1 MKIGVIRQ
9 EKATEVYSACSIET
23 FLERVKKENKGRYIS
38 QLRDK
43 LPSLQG
49 SGARFVHIDRIPR
62 ICPVAEF
69 RRTQDGSWKFKR
81 YNGVVLVEV
90 DNLSGL
96 AEAEFVKQKAALLP
110 QTFAALVGASGR
122 SVKIWVR
129 FSLPDGTLPATEEQA
144 SLFHAQA
151 YRVAVQCYQPLIP
164 FPVTLKE
171 PSLRQGFRMTV
182 DEAPYYHPEA
192 AAFCLEQPVGLS
204 DGTSFREQKLAE
216 KNPLARMEPSYDS
229 YHTLTVMFQAA
240 LRRALETLEHW
251 RRGDDLTPL
260 LAPLA
265 EECFKSGI
273 PEEEAVY
280 RTMRHFNYCKDE
292 TGLRA
297 TFRNVYTEMKGFGT
311 RPSVTREQDTALRLE
326 EFLKRRYEIR
336 FNRMT
341 DDLEYRE
348 RNSIRFSFTTL
359 DKRARNSIAIQA
371 LKEGIQAWDRDIDRF
386 LHSDYVPAYNPVE
399 EYLFELGEWDGR
411 DRIRELADRV
421 TCNHP
426 HWRNLFYRW
435 FLSMVAHWMG
445 RDKQHGNA
453 TTPVLIGPQ
462 GYRKST
468 FCRIL
473 LPPELRF
480 GYTDSLDF
488 SSKRDAERYLG
499 RFFLVNLDEF
509 DQISVHQQAFLKHLL
524 QKPSASLRK
533 PYGTSIVEMRR
544 YASFIATSNH
554 KDLLSDLSGNRR
566 FICVEVTA
574 PIDTNVSVNYDQLYA
589 QAFHAVMHGERYWL
603 DDADEA
609 LLKESNE
616 DFRQVSPLEHLLMS
630 CFTTASPE
638 AEDGEWLMAMDV
650 FNHLQSKTKE
660 KLALGKLTHL
670 GRLLKKWNVPN
681 KRWGKG
687 SLYYLKRLSDEG
699 NV

>member
-1 MKIGVIRQ
+1 MKIGVIR
-9 EKATEVYSACSIET
+9 KTNATEVWSVCTIET
-23 FLERVKKENKGRYIS
+23 FLEKVKRETKGRYIS
-38 QLRDK
+38 QLRER

-49 SGARFVHIDRIPR
+49 SDVRFIHMDKIPR
-62 ICPVAEF
+62 IYPVAEF
-69 RRTQDGSWKFKR
+69 RRTQDGCWKFKQ
-81 YNGVVLVEV
+81 YNGIVLIEV
-90 DNLSGL
+90 NHLSGL
-96 AEAEFVKQKAALLP
+96 AEAEYVKSKAALLP
-110 QTFAALVGASGR
+110 QTFVALIGASGR

-129 FSLPDGTLPATEEQA
+129 FSLPDGSLPETEDQV
-144 SLFHAQA
+144 SLFHSQA
-151 YRVAVQCYQPLIP
+151 YRVAIQCYQPLIP
-164 FPVTLKE
+164 FPITLKE
-171 PSLRQGFRMTV
+171 PSLKQSFRMTV
-182 DEAPYYHPEA
+182 DESPYYHPHA
-192 AAFCLEQPVGLS
+192 ASFYLEQPVGLS
-204 DGTSFREQKLAE
+204 DGISFHEQKLAE
-216 KNPLARMEPSYDS
+216 ENPLTRMELTYDS

-240 LRRALETLEHW
+240 LRRALDSLENW
-251 RRGDDLTPL
+251 KRGDELFPL

-280 RTMRHFNYCKDE
+280 RTLRHFNHYKDE

-297 TFRNVYTEMKGFGT
+297 TFRNVYTEMKGFGK
-311 RPSVTREQDTALRLE
+311 RFSITREQDTALRLE

-336 FNRMT
+336 FNTMT

-348 RNSIRFSFTTL
+348 RNSTRFRFGTL

-386 LHSDYVPAYNPVE
+386 LHSDYIPVYNPIE
-399 EYLFELGEWDGR
+399 EYLYDLGKWDGR

-421 TCNHP
+421 ICNHP

-509 DQISVHQQAFLKHLL
+509 DQISANQQAFLKHLL
-524 QKPSASLRK
+524 QKPSASIRK
-533 PYGTSIVEMRR
+533 SYGTSILEVRR

-574 PIDTNVSVNYDQLYA
+574 PIDTNVSVNYNQLYA
-589 QAFHAVMHGERYWL
+589 QAFYAVMHGERYWL
-603 DDADEA
+603 DDAEEA
-609 LLKESNE
+609 MLKESNE
-616 DFRQVSPLEHLLMS
+616 EFRQVTPLEHLLMS
-630 CFTTASPE
+630 RFSVASPE
-638 AEDGEWLMAMDV
+638 VGDGEWLMTIEV
-650 FNHLQSKTKE
+650 FNRIQEETRD
-660 KLALGKLTHL
+660 KLPIGKLNHL

-681 KRWGKG
+681 KRTEKG
-687 SLYYLKRLSDEG
+687 SLYYLKR
-699 NV
+699 VKV

>member
-9 EKATEVYSACSIET
+9 EKATEVYSTCSIET

-240 LRRALETLEHW
+240 LRRAVETLEHW

-386 LHSDYVPAYNPVE
+386 LHSDYVPVYNPVE
-399 EYLFELGEWDGR
+399 EYLFDLGEWDGR

-421 TCNHP
+421 ACNHP
-426 HWRNLFYRW
+426 HWRDLFYRW

-533 PYGTSIVEMRR
+533 PYGTNIIEMRR

-687 SLYYLKRLSDEG
+687 SLYYLKKLSDEG

>member
-9 EKATEVYSACSIET
+9 EKATEVYSTCSMET

-240 LRRALETLEHW
+240 LRRALGTLEHW

-699 NV
+699 SV

>member
-9 EKATEVYSACSIET
+9 ENATEVCSVCSMET
-23 FLERVKKENKGRYIS
+23 FLEKVKKETKGKYIS
-38 QLRDK
+38 LLRES

-49 SGARFVHIDRIPR
+49 SSGRFIHLDKIPR
-62 ICPVAEF
+62 IYPVAEY
-69 RRTQDGSWKFKR
+69 RHTADGWKFKR
-81 YNGVVLVEV
+81 YNGIVLVEV
-90 DNLSGL
+90 NQLSGL
-96 AEAEFVKQKAALLP
+96 AEAEFVKSKAALLP
-110 QTFAALVGASGR
+110 QTLAAMVGSSGR

-129 FSLPDGTLPATEEQA
+129 FSLPNGSLPETEEQA

-164 FPVTLKE
+164 FPITLKE
-171 PSLRQGFRMTV
+171 PSLRQSFRMTV

-216 KNPLARMEPSYDS
+216 KNPLARMEPSYNS

-240 LRRALETLEHW
+240 LRRAIDTLEDW
-251 RRGDDLTPL
+251 QRGNDLTPL

-280 RTMRHFNYCKDE
+280 RTMRHYPSHKDE

-297 TFRNVYTEMKGFGT
+297 TFRNVYAEMKGFGT

-326 EFLKRRYEIR
+326 EFLKRRYDIR
-336 FNRMT
+336 FNQMP

-348 RNSIRFSFTTL
+348 RNSIRFSFTTP
-359 DKRARNSIAIQA
+359 DKRARNSIAIHA

-386 LHSDYVPAYNPVE
+386 LHSYYVPVYNPVE
-399 EYLFELGEWDGR
+399 EYLYELGEWDGR

-421 TCNHP
+421 ACNHP
-426 HWRNLFYRW
+426 HWRDLFYRW

-509 DQISVHQQAFLKHLL
+509 DQISGNQQAFLKHLL

-533 PYGTSIVEMRR
+533 PYSSSIQEVRR

-574 PIDTNVSVNYDQLYA
+574 PIDTNVTVNYDQLYA

-609 LLKESNE
+609 LLTESNE
-616 DFRQVSPLEHLLMS
+616 EFRQVTPLEHLLQS
-630 CFTTASPE
+630 RFSVASPE
-638 AEDGEWLMAMDV
+638 NEDGEWLMTLEI
-650 FNHLQSKTKE
+650 FNTLQEGIRE
-660 KLALGKLTHL
+660 KLPIGKLNHI
-670 GRLLKKWNVPN
+670 GRLLKKWDVPN
-681 KRWGKG
+681 KRTGKG
-687 SLYYLKRLSDEG
+687 SLYYLKKL
-699 NV
+699 

>member
-9 EKATEVYSACSIET
+9 EKATEVYSTCSIET

-216 KNPLARMEPSYDS
+216 KNPLARMGPSYDS

-603 DDADEA
+603 DDTDEA

-687 SLYYLKRLSDEG
+687 SLYYLKKLSDEG

>member
-9 EKATEVYSACSIET
+9 ENATEVCSVCSMET
-23 FLERVKKENKGRYIS
+23 FLEKVKKETKGKYIS
-38 QLRDK
+38 LLRES

-49 SGARFVHIDRIPR
+49 SSGRFIHLDKIPR
-62 ICPVAEF
+62 IYPVAEY
-69 RRTQDGSWKFKR
+69 RHTADGWKFKR
-81 YNGVVLVEV
+81 YNGIVLVEV
-90 DNLSGL
+90 NQLSGL
-96 AEAEFVKQKAALLP
+96 AEAEFVKSKAALLP
-110 QTFAALVGASGR
+110 QTLAAIVGSSGR

-129 FSLPDGTLPATEEQA
+129 FSLPNGSLPETEEQA

-164 FPVTLKE
+164 FPITLKE
-171 PSLRQGFRMTV
+171 PSLRQSFRMTV

-216 KNPLARMEPSYDS
+216 KNPLARMEPTINS

-240 LRRALETLEHW
+240 LRRALDTLEDW
-251 RRGDDLTPL
+251 RRGYDLTPL

-280 RTMRHFNYCKDE
+280 RTMRHYPSHKDE

-297 TFRNVYTEMKGFGT
+297 TFRNVYAEMKGFGT

-326 EFLKRRYEIR
+326 EFLKRRYDIR
-336 FNRMT
+336 FNQMT

-359 DKRARNSIAIQA
+359 DKRARNSIAIHA

-386 LHSDYVPAYNPVE
+386 LHSDYVPVYNPVE
-399 EYLFELGEWDGR
+399 EYLYELGEWDGR

-421 TCNHP
+421 ACNHP
-426 HWRNLFYRW
+426 HWRDLFYRW

-509 DQISVHQQAFLKHLL
+509 DQISGNQQAFLKHLL

-533 PYGTSIVEMRR
+533 PYSSSIQEVRR

-574 PIDTNVSVNYDQLYA
+574 PIDTNVTVNYDQLYA

-609 LLKESNE
+609 LLTESNE
-616 DFRQVSPLEHLLMS
+616 EFRQVTPLEHLLQS
-630 CFTTASPE
+630 CFSVASPE
-638 AEDGEWLMAMDV
+638 NEDGEWLMTLEI
-650 FNHLQSKTKE
+650 FNTLQEGIRE
-660 KLALGKLTHL
+660 KLPIGKLNHI
-670 GRLLKKWNVPN
+670 GRLLKKWDVPN
-681 KRWGKG
+681 KRTGKG
-687 SLYYLKRLSDEG
+687 SLYYLKKL
-699 NV
+699 

>member
-9 EKATEVYSACSIET
+9 ENATEVCSVCSMET
-23 FLERVKKENKGRYIS
+23 FLERVKKENKGKYIS
-38 QLRDK
+38 LLRES

-49 SGARFVHIDRIPR
+49 SSGRFIHLDKIPR
-62 ICPVAEF
+62 IYPVAEY
-69 RRTQDGSWKFKR
+69 RHTADGWKFKR
-81 YNGVVLVEV
+81 YNGIVLVEV
-90 DNLSGL
+90 NQLSGL
-96 AEAEFVKQKAALLP
+96 AEAEFVKSKAALLP
-110 QTFAALVGASGR
+110 QTLAAMVGSSGR

-129 FSLPDGTLPATEEQA
+129 FSLPNGSLPETEEQA

-171 PSLRQGFRMTV
+171 PSLRQSFRMTV

-216 KNPLARMEPSYDS
+216 KNPLARMEPTIDS

-240 LRRALETLEHW
+240 LRRALDTLEDW
-251 RRGDDLTPL
+251 RRGNDLTSL

-280 RTMRHFNYCKDE
+280 RTMRHYPSHKDE

-297 TFRNVYTEMKGFGT
+297 TFRNVYAEMKGFGT

-326 EFLKRRYEIR
+326 EFLKRRYDIR
-336 FNRMT
+336 FNQMT

-359 DKRARNSIAIQA
+359 DKRARNSIAIHA

-386 LHSDYVPAYNPVE
+386 LHSDYVPVYNPVE
-399 EYLFELGEWDGR
+399 EYLYELGEWDGR

-421 TCNHP
+421 ACNHP
-426 HWRNLFYRW
+426 HWRDLFYRW

-509 DQISVHQQAFLKHLL
+509 DQISGNQQAFLKHLL

-533 PYGTSIVEMRR
+533 PYSSSIQEVRR

-574 PIDTNVSVNYDQLYA
+574 PIDTNVTVNYDQLYA

-609 LLKESNE
+609 LLTESNE
-616 DFRQVSPLEHLLMS
+616 EFRQVTPLEHLLQS
-630 CFTTASPE
+630 RFSVASPE
-638 AEDGEWLMAMDV
+638 NEDGEWLMTLEI
-650 FNHLQSKTKE
+650 FNTLQEGIRE
-660 KLALGKLTHL
+660 KLPIGKLNHI
-670 GRLLKKWNVPN
+670 GRLLKKWDVPN
-681 KRWGKG
+681 KRTGKG
-687 SLYYLKRLSDEG
+687 SLYYLKKL
-699 NV
+699 

>member
-9 EKATEVYSACSIET
+9 EKATEVYSTCSIET

-204 DGTSFREQKLAE
+204 DGTSFREQRLAE

>member
-9 EKATEVYSACSIET
+9 EKATEVYSTCSIET

-509 DQISVHQQAFLKHLL
+509 DQISIHQQAFLKHLL

-650 FNHLQSKTKE
+650 FNHLQRKTKE

>member
-9 EKATEVYSACSIET
+9 EKATEVYSTCSIET

-341 DDLEYRE
+341 DDLECRE

-574 PIDTNVSVNYDQLYA
+574 PIDTNVTVNYDQLYA

>member
-9 EKATEVYSACSIET
+9 ENATEVCSVCSMET
-23 FLERVKKENKGRYIS
+23 FLEKVKKETKGKYIS
-38 QLRDK
+38 LLRES

-49 SGARFVHIDRIPR
+49 SSGRFIHLDKIPR
-62 ICPVAEF
+62 IYPVAEY
-69 RRTQDGSWKFKR
+69 RHTADGWKFKR
-81 YNGVVLVEV
+81 YNGIVLVEV
-90 DNLSGL
+90 NQLSGL
-96 AEAEFVKQKAALLP
+96 AEAEFVKSKAALLP
-110 QTFAALVGASGR
+110 QTLAAMVGSSGR

-129 FSLPDGTLPATEEQA
+129 FSLPSGSLPETEEQA

-171 PSLRQGFRMTV
+171 PLLRQSFRMTV

-192 AAFCLEQPVGLS
+192 AAFCLEQPMGLS

-216 KNPLARMEPSYDS
+216 KNPLARMEPTIDS

-240 LRRALETLEHW
+240 LRRALDTLEDW
-251 RRGDDLTPL
+251 RRGNDLTPL

-280 RTMRHFNYCKDE
+280 RTMRHYPSHKDE

-297 TFRNVYTEMKGFGT
+297 TFRNVYAEMKGFGT

-326 EFLKRRYEIR
+326 EFLKRRYDIR
-336 FNRMT
+336 FNQMT

-359 DKRARNSIAIQA
+359 DKRARNSIAIHA

-386 LHSDYVPAYNPVE
+386 LHSDYVPVYNPVE
-399 EYLFELGEWDGR
+399 EYLYELGEWDGR

-421 TCNHP
+421 ACNHP
-426 HWRNLFYRW
+426 HWRDLFYRW

-509 DQISVHQQAFLKHLL
+509 DQISGNQQAFLKHLL

-533 PYGTSIVEMRR
+533 PYSSSIQEVRR

-574 PIDTNVSVNYDQLYA
+574 PIDTNVTVNYDQLYA

-609 LLKESNE
+609 LLTESNE
-616 DFRQVSPLEHLLMS
+616 EFRQVTPLEHLLQS
-630 CFTTASPE
+630 CFSVASPE
-638 AEDGEWLMAMDV
+638 NEDGEWLMTLEI
-650 FNHLQSKTKE
+650 FNTLQEGIRE
-660 KLALGKLTHL
+660 KLPIGKLNHI
-670 GRLLKKWNVPN
+670 GRLLKKWDVPN
-681 KRWGKG
+681 KRTGKG
-687 SLYYLKRLSDEG
+687 SLYYLKKL
-699 NV
+699 

>member
-9 EKATEVYSACSIET
+9 ENATEVCSVCSMET
-23 FLERVKKENKGRYIS
+23 FLEKVKKENKGKYIS
-38 QLRDK
+38 LLRES

-49 SGARFVHIDRIPR
+49 SSGRFIHLDKIPR
-62 ICPVAEF
+62 IYPVAEY
-69 RRTQDGSWKFKR
+69 RHTADGWKFKR
-81 YNGVVLVEV
+81 YNGIVLVEV
-90 DNLSGL
+90 NQLSGL
-96 AEAEFVKQKAALLP
+96 AEAEFVKSKAALLP
-110 QTFAALVGASGR
+110 QTLAAMVGSSGR

-129 FSLPDGTLPATEEQA
+129 FSLPNGSLPETEEQA

-171 PSLRQGFRMTV
+171 PSLRQSFRMTV
-182 DEAPYYHPEA
+182 DETPYYHPEA
-192 AAFCLEQPVGLS
+192 AAFCLEQPMGLS

-216 KNPLARMEPSYDS
+216 KNPLARMEPTIDS

-240 LRRALETLEHW
+240 LRRALDTLEDW
-251 RRGDDLTPL
+251 RRGNDLTPL

-280 RTMRHFNYCKDE
+280 RTMRHYPSHKDE

-297 TFRNVYTEMKGFGT
+297 TFRNVYAEMKGFGT

-326 EFLKRRYEIR
+326 EFLKRRYDIR
-336 FNRMT
+336 FNQMT

-359 DKRARNSIAIQA
+359 DKRARNSIAIHA

-386 LHSDYVPAYNPVE
+386 LHSDYVPVYNPVE
-399 EYLFELGEWDGR
+399 EYLYELGEWDGR

-421 TCNHP
+421 ACNHP
-426 HWRNLFYRW
+426 HWRDLFYRW

-509 DQISVHQQAFLKHLL
+509 DQISGNQQAFLKHLL

-533 PYGTSIVEMRR
+533 PYSSSIQEVRR

-574 PIDTNVSVNYDQLYA
+574 PIDTNVTVNYDQLYA

-609 LLKESNE
+609 LLTESNE
-616 DFRQVSPLEHLLMS
+616 EFRQVTPLEHLLQS
-630 CFTTASPE
+630 CFSVASPE
-638 AEDGEWLMAMDV
+638 NEDGEWLMTLEI
-650 FNHLQSKTKE
+650 FNTLQEGIRE
-660 KLALGKLTHL
+660 KLPIGKLNHI
-670 GRLLKKWNVPN
+670 GRLLKKWDVPN
-681 KRWGKG
+681 KRTGKG
-687 SLYYLKRLSDEG
+687 SLYYLKKL
-699 NV
+699 

>member
-9 EKATEVYSACSIET
+9 EKATEVYSTCSIET

-151 YRVAVQCYQPLIP
+151 YQVAVQCYQPLIP

-509 DQISVHQQAFLKHLL
+509 DQISIHQQAFLKHLL

-650 FNHLQSKTKE
+650 FNHLQRKTKE

>member
-9 EKATEVYSACSIET
+9 EKATEVYSTCSIET

-151 YRVAVQCYQPLIP
+151 YQVAVQCYQPLIP

-650 FNHLQSKTKE
+650 FNHLQRKTKE

>member
-9 EKATEVYSACSIET
+9 EKATELYSSCSMET

-280 RTMRHFNYCKDE
+280 RTMRHFNYCRDE

-488 SSKRDAERYLG
+488 SSKRDAECYLG

-687 SLYYLKRLSDEG
+687 SLYYLKKLSDEG

>member
-9 EKATEVYSACSIET
+9 EKATEVYSTCSMET

-251 RRGDDLTPL
+251 RRGGDLTPL

>member
-9 EKATEVYSACSIET
+9 VNATDVCSVCSMET
-23 FLERVKKENKGRYIS
+23 FLQKVKKETKGKYILL
-38 QLRDK
+38 LRERI
-43 LPSLQG
+43 PSLQG
-49 SGARFVHIDRIPR
+49 SEGHFIHLDKIPR
-62 ICPVAEF
+62 IYPVAEF
-69 RRTQDGSWKFKR
+69 RRTKDDGCKFKR
-81 YNGVVLVEV
+81 YNGIVLVEV
-90 DNLSGL
+90 NQLSGL
-96 AEAEFVKQKAALLP
+96 TEAEYVKSKAALLP
-110 QTFAALVGASGR
+110 QTFAALVGSSGR

-129 FSLPDGTLPATEEQA
+129 FSLPDGSLPETEELA

-171 PSLRQGFRMTV
+171 PSLRQSFRMTV
-182 DEAPYYHPEA
+182 DENPYYHPEA
-192 AAFCLEQPVGLS
+192 AAFCLEQPVSLS
-204 DGTSFREQKLAE
+204 DGTSFHEQKLAE
-216 KNPLARMEPSYDS
+216 KNPIARMELTCDS

-240 LRRALETLEHW
+240 LKRALDTLENW
-251 RRGDDLTPL
+251 RRGNDISPL

-273 PEEEAVY
+273 PEEEVVY
-280 RTMRHFNYCKDE
+280 RTLRHFNYHKDE
-292 TGLRA
+292 AGLRA
-297 TFRNVYTEMKGFGT
+297 TIRNVYTEMKGFGT
-311 RPSVTREQDTALRLE
+311 RPAVTREQDTALRLE

-336 FNRMT
+336 FNQMT

-348 RNSIRFSFTTL
+348 RNSIRFSFMPL
-359 DKRARNSIAIQA
+359 DKRARNSIAINA

-386 LHSDYVPAYNPVE
+386 LHSDYVPVYNPVE
-399 EYLFELGEWDGR
+399 EYLYELGEWDGR

-421 TCNHP
+421 TCHHP
-426 HWRNLFYRW
+426 HWRDLFYRW
-435 FLSMVAHWMG
+435 FLSMVAHWLG
-445 RDKQHGNA
+445 RDNQHGNA

-509 DQISVHQQAFLKHLL
+509 DQISVNQQAFLKHLL

-533 PYGTSIVEMRR
+533 PYSSSIQEVRR

-574 PIDTNVSVNYDQLYA
+574 PIETNVTVNYSQLYA

-603 DDADEA
+603 DDTDEA

-616 DFRQVSPLEHLLMS
+616 EFRQVSPLEHLLLS
-630 CFTTASPE
+630 RFSIPSSE
-638 AEDGEWLMAMDV
+638 NEDGEWLMTMDI
-650 FNHLQSKTKE
+650 FNILQEGIRE
-660 KLALGKLTHL
+660 KLPLGKLNHL
-670 GRLLKKWNVPN
+670 GRLLKKWDVPN
-681 KRWGKG
+681 KRTMKG
-687 SLYYLKRLSDEG
+687 SLYYLKRLPK
-699 NV
+699 

>member
-9 EKATEVYSACSIET
+9 EKATEVYSTCSIET

-280 RTMRHFNYCKDE
+280 RTMRHFNYCRDE

-399 EYLFELGEWDGR
+399 EYLFELGEWDGW

-687 SLYYLKRLSDEG
+687 SLYYLKKLSDEG

>member
-1 MKIGVIRQ
+1 MKIGVLR
-9 EKATEVYSACSIET
+9 KTNATEIASICTMET
-23 FLERVKKENKGRYIS
+23 FMEKVKRETKGKYIS
-38 QLRDK
+38 QLRER

-49 SGARFVHIDRIPR
+49 SENRFIHLDKIPR
-62 ICPVAEF
+62 IYPVAEF
-69 RRTQDGSWKFKR
+69 RRTKDGSWKFKQ
-81 YNGVVLVEV
+81 YNGIVLVEV
-90 DNLSGL
+90 NHLSGL
-96 AEAEFVKQKAALLP
+96 AEAELVKSKAALLP
-110 QTFAALVGASGR
+110 QTLAALVGSSGR
-122 SVKIWVR
+122 NVKIWVR
-129 FSLPDGTLPATEEQA
+129 ISLPDGSLPDTEEQA

-171 PSLRQGFRMTV
+171 PSLRQSFRMTV
-182 DEAPYYHPEA
+182 DETPYYHPEA

-204 DGTSFREQKLAE
+204 DGTSFREQKRAE
-216 KNPLARMEPSYDS
+216 KNPLARMELGYDS
-229 YHTLTVMFQAA
+229 YHTLTVMYQAA
-240 LRRALETLEHW
+240 LRRALDTLEDW
-251 RRGDDLTPL
+251 RRGDNLVPL

-280 RTMRHFNYCKDE
+280 RTMKHFNYLQDE
-292 TGLRA
+292 TGLRT
-297 TFRNVYTEMKGFGT
+297 TFHNVYTEMKGFGK

-336 FNRMT
+336 FNSMT

-348 RNSIRFSFTTL
+348 RNSIRFSFNTL
-359 DKRARNSIAIQA
+359 DKRARNSIAIHA

-386 LHSDYVPAYNPVE
+386 LHSEYVPVYNPVE
-399 EYLFELGEWDGR
+399 EYLYELGEWDRR

-421 TCNHP
+421 VCRHP
-426 HWRNLFYRW
+426 HWRDLFYRW
-435 FLSMVAHWMG
+435 FLSMVAHWLG

-509 DQISVHQQAFLKHLL
+509 DQVSVHQQAFLKHLL

-533 PYGTSIVEMRR
+533 PYGTNIIEMRR

-574 PIDTNVSVNYDQLYA
+574 PIDTNVSVNYSQLYA

-603 DDADEA
+603 DDAEEA

-616 DFRQVSPLEHLLMS
+616 EFRQVSPLEHLLQS
-630 CFTTASPE
+630 CFSAASPE
-638 AEDGEWLMAMDV
+638 AGDGEWLMTMEV
-650 FNHLQSKTKE
+650 FNLLQANTRE
-660 KLALGKLTHL
+660 KLPIGKLNHL

-681 KRWGKG
+681 KRTEKG
-687 SLYYLKRLSDEG
+687 SLYYLKKH
-699 NV
+699 

>member
-1 MKIGVIRQ
+1 MKIGVIRK
-9 EKATEVYSACSIET
+9 ENATEVWSTCTMET
-23 FLERVKKENKGRYIS
+23 FLEKVKKETKGKYIS
-38 QLRDK
+38 QLRER

-49 SGARFVHIDRIPR
+49 SEGRFIHLDKIPR
-62 ICPVAEF
+62 IYPVAEY
-69 RRTQDGSWKFKR
+69 RRTKDGSWKFKQ
-81 YNGVVLVEV
+81 YNGIVLVEV
-90 DNLSGL
+90 NNLSGV
-96 AEAEFVKQKAALLP
+96 AEAEFVKSKAALLP
-110 QTFAALVGASGR
+110 QTFAALVGSSGR

-164 FPVTLKE
+164 FPITLKE
-171 PSLRQGFRMTV
+171 PSLKQSIRMTL

-192 AAFCLEQPVGLS
+192 AAFCLEQPVALA

-216 KNPLARMEPSYDS
+216 ENPLARMEPSYDS

-240 LRRALETLEHW
+240 LRRALDAVQDW
-251 RRGDDLTPL
+251 QRGDDLVPL

-280 RTMRHFNYCKDE
+280 RTMRHFHSYKDE

-297 TFRNVYTEMKGFGT
+297 TFRNVYAEMKGFGS
-311 RPSVTREQDTALRLE
+311 RPAVTREQDTALRLE

-336 FNRMT
+336 FNTMT
-341 DDLEYRE
+341 DDLEFRE

-386 LHSDYVPAYNPVE
+386 LHSDYVPRYNPVE
-399 EYLFELGEWDGR
+399 EYLYDLGEWDGR

-421 TCNHP
+421 VCRHP
-426 HWRNLFYRW
+426 HWRDLFYRW

-499 RFFLVNLDEF
+499 RFFLVNIDEF
-509 DQISVHQQAFLKHLL
+509 DQISVNQQAFLKHLL
-524 QKPSASLRK
+524 QKPSASIRK
-533 PYGTSIVEMRR
+533 AYTSSILEVRR

-574 PIDTNVSVNYDQLYA
+574 PIDTNVSVNYSQLYA

-616 DFRQVSPLEHLLMS
+616 EFRQVSPLEHLLMS
-630 CFTTASPE
+630 CFSVASPE
-638 AEDGEWLMAMDV
+638 AEDGEWLMAMDI

-670 GRLLKKWNVPN
+670 GRVLKKWNVPN
-681 KRWGKG
+681 KRVGKG
-687 SLYYLKRLSDEG
+687 SLYYLKKLSDAEK
-699 NV
+699 V

>member
-9 EKATEVYSACSIET
+9 EKATEVYSTCSIET

-216 KNPLARMEPSYDS
+216 KNPLARMEPSCDS

-574 PIDTNVSVNYDQLYA
+574 PIDTNVTVNYDQLYA

>member
-9 EKATEVYSACSIET
+9 ENATEVCSVCSMET
-23 FLERVKKENKGRYIS
+23 FLEKVKKETKGKYIS
-38 QLRDK
+38 LLRES

-49 SGARFVHIDRIPR
+49 SSGRFIHLDKIPR
-62 ICPVAEF
+62 IYPVAEY
-69 RRTQDGSWKFKR
+69 RHTADGWKFKR
-81 YNGVVLVEV
+81 YNGIVLVEV
-90 DNLSGL
+90 NQLSGL
-96 AEAEFVKQKAALLP
+96 AEAEFVKSKAALLP
-110 QTFAALVGASGR
+110 QTLAAMVGSSGR

-129 FSLPDGTLPATEEQA
+129 FSLPNGSLPETEEQA

-171 PSLRQGFRMTV
+171 PSLRQSFRMTV

-192 AAFCLEQPVGLS
+192 AAFCLEQPMGLS

-216 KNPLARMEPSYDS
+216 KNPLARMEPSYNS

-240 LRRALETLEHW
+240 LRRALDTLEDW
-251 RRGDDLTPL
+251 RRGNDLTPL

-280 RTMRHFNYCKDE
+280 RTMRHYPSHKDE

-297 TFRNVYTEMKGFGT
+297 TFRNVYAEMKGFGT

-326 EFLKRRYEIR
+326 EFLKRRYDIR
-336 FNRMT
+336 FNQMT

-359 DKRARNSIAIQA
+359 DKRARNSIAIHA

-386 LHSDYVPAYNPVE
+386 LHSDYVPVYNPVE
-399 EYLFELGEWDGR
+399 EYLYELGEWDGR

-421 TCNHP
+421 ACNHP
-426 HWRNLFYRW
+426 HWRDLFYRW

-509 DQISVHQQAFLKHLL
+509 DQISGNQQAFLKHLL

-533 PYGTSIVEMRR
+533 PYSSSIQEVRR

-574 PIDTNVSVNYDQLYA
+574 PIDTNVTVNYDQLYA

-609 LLKESNE
+609 LLAESNE
-616 DFRQVSPLEHLLMS
+616 EFRQVTPLEHLLQS
-630 CFTTASPE
+630 RFSVASPE
-638 AEDGEWLMAMDV
+638 KEDGEWLMTLEI
-650 FNHLQSKTKE
+650 FNTLQEGIRE
-660 KLALGKLTHL
+660 KLPIGKLNHI
-670 GRLLKKWNVPN
+670 GRLLKKWDVPN
-681 KRWGKG
+681 KRTGKG
-687 SLYYLKRLSDEG
+687 SLYYLKKL
-699 NV
+699 

>member
-9 EKATEVYSACSIET
+9 ENATEVCSVCSMET
-23 FLERVKKENKGRYIS
+23 FLEKVKKENKGKYIS
-38 QLRDK
+38 LLRES

-49 SGARFVHIDRIPR
+49 SSGRFIHLDKIPR
-62 ICPVAEF
+62 IYPVAEY
-69 RRTQDGSWKFKR
+69 RHTADGWKFKR
-81 YNGVVLVEV
+81 YNGIVLVEV
-90 DNLSGL
+90 NQLSGL
-96 AEAEFVKQKAALLP
+96 AEAEFVKSKAALLP
-110 QTFAALVGASGR
+110 QTLAAMVGSSGR

-129 FSLPDGTLPATEEQA
+129 FSLPNGSLPETEEQA

-171 PSLRQGFRMTV
+171 PSLRQSFRMTM

-192 AAFCLEQPVGLS
+192 AAFCLEQPMGLS

-216 KNPLARMEPSYDS
+216 KNPLARMEPTIDS

-240 LRRALETLEHW
+240 LRRALDTLEDW
-251 RRGDDLTPL
+251 RRGNDLTPL

-280 RTMRHFNYCKDE
+280 RTMRHYPFHKDE

-297 TFRNVYTEMKGFGT
+297 TFRNVYAEMKGFGT

-326 EFLKRRYEIR
+326 EFLKRRYDIR
-336 FNRMT
+336 FNQMT

-359 DKRARNSIAIQA
+359 DKRARNSIAIHA

-386 LHSDYVPAYNPVE
+386 LHSDYVPVYNPVE
-399 EYLFELGEWDGR
+399 EYLYELGEWDGR

-421 TCNHP
+421 ACNHP
-426 HWRNLFYRW
+426 HWRDLFYRW

-509 DQISVHQQAFLKHLL
+509 DQISGNQQAFLKHLL

-533 PYGTSIVEMRR
+533 PYSSSIQEVRR

-574 PIDTNVSVNYDQLYA
+574 PIDTNVTVNYDQLYA

-609 LLKESNE
+609 LLTESNE
-616 DFRQVSPLEHLLMS
+616 EFRQVTPLEHLLQS
-630 CFTTASPE
+630 CFSVASPE
-638 AEDGEWLMAMDV
+638 NEDGEWLMTLEI
-650 FNHLQSKTKE
+650 FNTLQEGIRE
-660 KLALGKLTHL
+660 KLPIGKLNHI
-670 GRLLKKWNVPN
+670 GRLLKKWDVPN
-681 KRWGKG
+681 KRTGKG
-687 SLYYLKRLSDEG
+687 SLYYLKKL
-699 NV
+699 

>member
-9 EKATEVYSACSIET
+9 ENATEVCSVCSMET
-23 FLERVKKENKGRYIS
+23 FLEKVKKETKGKYIS
-38 QLRDK
+38 LLRES

-49 SGARFVHIDRIPR
+49 SSGRFIHLDKIPR
-62 ICPVAEF
+62 IYPVAEY
-69 RRTQDGSWKFKR
+69 RHTADGWKFKR
-81 YNGVVLVEV
+81 YNGIVLVEV
-90 DNLSGL
+90 NQLSGL
-96 AEAEFVKQKAALLP
+96 AEAEFVKSKAALLP
-110 QTFAALVGASGR
+110 QTLAAMVGSSGR

-129 FSLPDGTLPATEEQA
+129 FSLPNGSLPETEEQA

-171 PSLRQGFRMTV
+171 PSLRQSFRMTV
-182 DEAPYYHPEA
+182 DETPYYHPEA
-192 AAFCLEQPVGLS
+192 AAFCLEQPMGLS

-216 KNPLARMEPSYDS
+216 KNPLARMEPSYNS

-240 LRRALETLEHW
+240 LRRAIDTLEDW
-251 RRGDDLTPL
+251 QRGNDLTPL

-280 RTMRHFNYCKDE
+280 RTMRHYPSHKDE

-297 TFRNVYTEMKGFGT
+297 TFRNVYAEMKGFGT

-326 EFLKRRYEIR
+326 EFLKRRYDIR
-336 FNRMT
+336 FNQMT

-359 DKRARNSIAIQA
+359 DKRARNSIAIHA

-386 LHSDYVPAYNPVE
+386 LHSDYVPVYNPVE
-399 EYLFELGEWDGR
+399 EYLYELGEWDGR

-421 TCNHP
+421 ACNHP
-426 HWRNLFYRW
+426 HWRDLFYRW

-509 DQISVHQQAFLKHLL
+509 DQISGNQQAFLKHLL

-533 PYGTSIVEMRR
+533 PYSSSIQEVRR

-574 PIDTNVSVNYDQLYA
+574 PIDTNVTVNYDQLYA

-603 DDADEA
+603 DDVDEA
-609 LLKESNE
+609 LLTESNE
-616 DFRQVSPLEHLLMS
+616 EFRQVTPLEHLLQS
-630 CFTTASPE
+630 RFSVASPE
-638 AEDGEWLMAMDV
+638 NEDGEWLMTLEI
-650 FNHLQSKTKE
+650 FNTLQEGIRE
-660 KLALGKLTHL
+660 KLPIGKLNHI
-670 GRLLKKWNVPN
+670 GRLLKKWDVPK
-681 KRWGKG
+681 KRTGKG
-687 SLYYLKRLSDEG
+687 SLYYLKKL
-699 NV
+699 

>member
-9 EKATEVYSACSIET
+9 EKATEVYSTCSIET

-687 SLYYLKRLSDEG
+687 SLYYLKKLSDEG

>member
-9 EKATEVYSACSIET
+9 EKATEVYSTCSIET

-524 QKPSASLRK
+524 QKPFASLRK

-699 NV
+699 SV

>member
-1 MKIGVIRQ
+1 MKIGVVRQ
-9 EKATEVYSACSIET
+9 ENGTEVCSTCSMET
-23 FLERVKKENKGRYIS
+23 FLERVKKGSKGKYILH
-38 QLRDK
+38 LRES

-49 SGARFVHIDRIPR
+49 SETRFIHLDKIPR
-62 ICPVAEF
+62 IYPVAEF
-69 RRTQDGSWKFKR
+69 RKTADAGWKFKR
-81 YNGVVLVEV
+81 YNGIVLVEV
-90 DNLSGL
+90 NRLSGL
-96 AEAEFVKQKAALLP
+96 AEAEHVKSKAALLP
-110 QTFAALVGASGR
+110 QTYAALVGSSGR

-129 FSLPDGTLPATEEQA
+129 FSLPDGTLPETEEQA

-171 PSLRQGFRMTV
+171 PSLRQSFRMTV
-182 DEAPYYHPEA
+182 DETPYYHPEA
-192 AAFCLEQPVGLS
+192 AAFCLEQPAQLS

-216 KNPLARMEPSYDS
+216 ENPLARMEPTYDS
-229 YHTLTVMFQAA
+229 YHTLTMMFQAA
-240 LRRALETLEHW
+240 LRRALETLENW
-251 RRGDDLTPL
+251 QRGNDITSL

-280 RTMRHFNYCKDE
+280 RTLRHFNYYKDE
-292 TGLRA
+292 PGLRA

-311 RPSVTREQDTALRLE
+311 RPSMTREQDTALRLE

-336 FNRMT
+336 FNSMT

-348 RNSIRFSFTTL
+348 RNSIRFSFTAL

-386 LHSDYVPAYNPVE
+386 LHSDYVPVYNPVE
-399 EYLFELGEWDGR
+399 EYLYELGEWDGR

-421 TCNHP
+421 ECRHP
-426 HWRNLFYRW
+426 HWHDLFYRW
-435 FLSMVAHWMG
+435 FLSMVAHWLG

-509 DQISVHQQAFLKHLL
+509 DQISVNQQAFLKHLL

-533 PYGTSIVEMRR
+533 PYSASIQEVRR

-574 PIDTNVSVNYDQLYA
+574 PIETNITVNYDQLYA

-603 DDADEA
+603 DDTDEA
-609 LLKESNE
+609 LLNESNE
-616 DFRQVSPLEHLLMS
+616 EFRQVTPLEHLLQS
-630 CFTTASPE
+630 RFSVASPE
-638 AEDGEWLMAMDV
+638 KGDGEWLMTMDI
-650 FNHLQSKTKE
+650 FNTLQAGTRE
-660 KLALGKLTHL
+660 KLPIGKLTHL

-681 KRWGKG
+681 KRTEKG
-687 SLYYLKRLSDEG
+687 SLYYLKKHSRQG
-699 NV
+699 KM

>member
-9 EKATEVYSACSIET
+9 EKATEVYSTCSIET

-69 RRTQDGSWKFKR
+69 RRTQGGSWKFKR

-129 FSLPDGTLPATEEQA
+129 FSLPDGTLPATEEQT

>member
-9 EKATEVYSACSIET
+9 ENATEVCSVCSMET
-23 FLERVKKENKGRYIS
+23 FLERVKKETKGKYIS
-38 QLRDK
+38 LLRES

-49 SGARFVHIDRIPR
+49 SSGRFIHLDKIPR
-62 ICPVAEF
+62 IYPVAEY
-69 RRTQDGSWKFKR
+69 RHTADGWKFKR
-81 YNGVVLVEV
+81 YNGIVLVEV
-90 DNLSGL
+90 NQLSGL
-96 AEAEFVKQKAALLP
+96 AEAEFVKSKAALLP
-110 QTFAALVGASGR
+110 QTLAAMVGSSGR

-129 FSLPDGTLPATEEQA
+129 FSLPNGSLPETEEQA

-171 PSLRQGFRMTV
+171 PSLRQSFRMTV

-192 AAFCLEQPVGLS
+192 AAFCLEQPMGLS

-216 KNPLARMEPSYDS
+216 KNPLARMEPTIDS
-229 YHTLTVMFQAA
+229 YHTLTAMFQAA
-240 LRRALETLEHW
+240 LRRALETLEDW
-251 RRGDDLTPL
+251 RRGNDLTPL

-280 RTMRHFNYCKDE
+280 RTMRHYPSHKDE

-297 TFRNVYTEMKGFGT
+297 TFRNVYAEMKGFGT

-326 EFLKRRYEIR
+326 EFLKRRYDIR
-336 FNRMT
+336 FNQMT

-359 DKRARNSIAIQA
+359 DKRARNSIAIHA

-386 LHSDYVPAYNPVE
+386 LHSDYVPVYNPVE
-399 EYLFELGEWDGR
+399 EYLYELGEWDGR

-421 TCNHP
+421 ACNHP
-426 HWRNLFYRW
+426 HWRDLFYRW

-509 DQISVHQQAFLKHLL
+509 DQISGNQQAFLKHLL

-533 PYGTSIVEMRR
+533 PYSSSIQEVRR

-574 PIDTNVSVNYDQLYA
+574 PIDTNVTVNYDQLYA

-609 LLKESNE
+609 LLTESNE
-616 DFRQVSPLEHLLMS
+616 EFRQVTPLEHLLQS
-630 CFTTASPE
+630 CFSVASPE
-638 AEDGEWLMAMDV
+638 NEDGEWLMTLEI
-650 FNHLQSKTKE
+650 FNTLQEGIRE
-660 KLALGKLTHL
+660 KLPIGKLNHI
-670 GRLLKKWNVPN
+670 GRLLKKWDVPN
-681 KRWGKG
+681 KRTGKG
-687 SLYYLKRLSDEG
+687 SLYYLKKL
-699 NV
+699 

>member
-9 EKATEVYSACSIET
+9 ENATEVCSVCSMET
-23 FLERVKKENKGRYIS
+23 FLEKVKKETKGKYIS
-38 QLRDK
+38 LLRES

-49 SGARFVHIDRIPR
+49 SSGRFIHLDKIPR
-62 ICPVAEF
+62 IYPVAEY
-69 RRTQDGSWKFKR
+69 RHTADGWKFKR
-81 YNGVVLVEV
+81 YNGIVLVEV
-90 DNLSGL
+90 NQLSGL
-96 AEAEFVKQKAALLP
+96 AEAEFVKSKAALLP
-110 QTFAALVGASGR
+110 QTLAAMVGSSGR

-129 FSLPDGTLPATEEQA
+129 FSLPNGSLPETEEQA

-164 FPVTLKE
+164 FPITLKE
-171 PSLRQGFRMTV
+171 PSLRQSFRMTV

-216 KNPLARMEPSYDS
+216 KNPLARMEPSYNS

-240 LRRALETLEHW
+240 LRRAIDTLEDW
-251 RRGDDLTPL
+251 QRGNDLTPL

-280 RTMRHFNYCKDE
+280 RTMRHYPSHKDE

-297 TFRNVYTEMKGFGT
+297 TFRNVYAEMKGFGT

-326 EFLKRRYEIR
+326 EFLKRRYDIR
-336 FNRMT
+336 FNQMT

-359 DKRARNSIAIQA
+359 DKRARNSIAIHA

-386 LHSDYVPAYNPVE
+386 LHSYYVPVYNPVE
-399 EYLFELGEWDGR
+399 EYLYELGEWDGR

-421 TCNHP
+421 ACNHP
-426 HWRNLFYRW
+426 HWRDLFYRW

-509 DQISVHQQAFLKHLL
+509 DQISGNQQAFLKHLL

-533 PYGTSIVEMRR
+533 PYSSSIQEVRR

-574 PIDTNVSVNYDQLYA
+574 PIDTNVTVNYDQLYA

-609 LLKESNE
+609 LLTESNE
-616 DFRQVSPLEHLLMS
+616 EFRQVTPLEHLLQS
-630 CFTTASPE
+630 RFSVASPE
-638 AEDGEWLMAMDV
+638 NEDGEWLMTLEI
-650 FNHLQSKTKE
+650 FNTLQEGIRE
-660 KLALGKLTHL
+660 KLPIGKLNHI
-670 GRLLKKWNVPN
+670 GRLLKKWDVPN
-681 KRWGKG
+681 KRTGKG
-687 SLYYLKRLSDEG
+687 SLYYLKKL
-699 NV
+699 